1 MTFCQLASPP
11 FVLIPHPGD
20 PSRRMPGGWIAICKL
35 TLIFWGGRCVCHRET
50 QLLPSCITVQGQSFS
65 SSKGHCLGLSVPCD
79 LSCDLKQNVLE
90 NLPRAAQP
98 SPSLLEK
105 FWSLIGKVAKAL
117 THLLQL
123 NCREVIADSLYPD
136 ARVPSGDEQMTAVH
150 VMLLGHMWR
159 STKIL
164 LVMHLA
170 DIQQKHIWPAYQ
182 TNSANFWN

>member
-1 MTFCQLASPP
+1 MCVTMRPNSFLP
-11 FVLIPHPGD
+11 IP
-20 PSRRMPGGWIAICKL
+20 L
-35 TLIFWGGRCVCHRET
+35 
-50 QLLPSCITVQGQSFS
+50 QGQSFS

-90 NLPRAAQP
+90 ILSHAAQP

-117 THLLQL
+117 TQLPLL
-123 NCREVIADSLYPD
+123 NCREVIGDSPYPD
-136 ARVPSGDEQMTAVH
+136 ARVPIGDEHMTAAH

-170 DIQQKHIWPAYQ
+170 DIQQKKI
-182 TNSANFWN
+182 